1 MVYQQLLSA
10 KDEKCLFA
18 LLVDPEKYTIS
29 QTEKIGVRAQSVGV
43 DIILLGGSLLRNKI
57 DEAANA
63 IKSTC
68 SLPLVL
74 FPGNSLQ
81 FCPIADAIL
90 LLSLISGRNAEFLIG
105 NHVQVAMQIKASQ
118 IEVIPTGYMLID
130 GGVSTSVQYMS
141 NTNPIPANKT
151 EIAIATAIAGQ
162 QLGLKTIYL
171 EAGSGAIN
179 PVSFNTIEQV
189 RASVN
194 LPIIVGG
201 GLRTPSQVRNAKMA
215 GASMV
220 VVGNIIEDNPNL
232 LEEMVRAVK

>member
-1 MVYQQLLSA
+1 MVYPLLLSA
-10 KDEKCLFA
+10 KDKNCLFA
-18 LLVDPEKYTIS
+18 LLVDPDKYTAS
-29 QTEKIGVRAQSVGV
+29 QAKDIGTRAQRAGV
-43 DIILLGGSLLRNKI
+43 DLILLGGSLLRNKI
-57 DEAANA
+57 DETAIA
-63 IKSTC
+63 IKSSCT
-68 SLPLVL
+68 LPLVL

-81 FCPIADAIL
+81 FCSTADAIL

-130 GGVSTSVQYMS
+130 GGISTSVQYMS

-151 EIAIATAIAGQ
+151 DIAVATAVAGE

-171 EAGSGAIN
+171 EAGSGAVN
-179 PVSFNTIEQV
+179 PISFSTIEQV
-189 RASVN
+189 RANIN
-194 LPIIVGG
+194 LPIIIGG

-220 VVGNIIEDNPNL
+220 VVGNVIEDDPNL
-232 LEEMVRAVK
+232 LEQLVGSVK